1 MDAYHKEN
9 KIGLSVTAQNLS
21 RLSRKITGGAANVLE
36 EPENDEIII
45 FDLPAKTIDT
55 FWEVEKE
62 VIHSKKK
69 REALVSILQVF
80 RCSCFSTAIEIR
92 ESELKASQRK

>member
-21 RLSRKITGGAANVLE
+21 RLSRKITGGAANVLV

-69 REALVSILQVF
+69 RDALVSNRSIPLFVLLYID
-80 RCSCFSTAIEIR
+80 RNE
-92 ESELKASQRK
+92 

>member
-1 MDAYHKEN
+1 MEDAE
-9 KIGLSVTAQNLS
+9 I
-21 RLSRKITGGAANVLE
+21 
-36 EPENDEIII
+36 DEVIL

-69 REALVSILQVF
+69 RDALVSNRSIPLFVLLYSD
-80 RCSCFSTAIEIR
+80 RNEWDLT
-92 ESELKASQRK
+92 